1 MGFKDLFIEKEEPV
15 SRGYVPEE
23 TDMYEDVDAAAPE
36 KDTNDFI
43 GDVYAGNNLSDLSR
57 SIFKVE
63 ELANTLPAEMPS
75 DTKRS
80 TVLSIM
86 STVGLDEESVIN
98 DGQLRIHVLNASSE
112 TVLNQLSD
120 DIDSA
125 NAEIE
130 SLKVKIEELQKD
142 NSTRYAQISAIQNAT
157 REEVSRIGHLIAFI
171 KEVSET

>member
-1 MGFKDLFIEKEEPV
+1 MLICSPNWNTIRVNQHF
-15 SRGYVPEE
+15 
-23 TDMYEDVDAAAPE
+23 
-36 KDTNDFI
+36 
-43 GDVYAGNNLSDLSR
+43 
-57 SIFKVE
+57 
-63 ELANTLPAEMPS
+63 ANYF
-75 DTKRS
+75 
-80 TVLSIM
+80 
-86 STVGLDEESVIN
+86 GLDEESVIN

-112 TVLNQLSD
+112 TVLNQLND

-157 REEVSRIGHLIAFI
+157 KEEVSRIGHLIVFI